1 MFPPTTRF
9 LLVDDMEP
17 LRRVVRSMLKE
28 LGYKEVEEA
37 ASAYEAIQA
46 LERIAMTGRNID
58 IILSDWQMP
67 GMSGMEF
74 LEFVRATESLKN
86 IPFVMITAEGH
97 REQILAAIQAGV
109 SSYLV
114 KPFSLAQFHDKLKG
128 VWIKLN
134 SNPAD

>member
-17 LRRVVRSMLKE
+17 LRRIVRSMLRE
-28 LGYKEVEEA
+28 LGYAHVEDA
-37 ASAYEAIQA
+37 ASAHEAIQI
-46 LERIAMTGRNID
+46 LERAALTDRHID
-58 IILSDWQMP
+58 VICSDWQMP

-86 IPFVMITAEGH
+86 IPFVMITAEGTRDH
-97 REQILAAIQAGV
+97 ILAAIRAGV

-114 KPFSLAQFHDKLKG
+114 KPFSFAQFHDKLKG

-134 SNPAD
+134 GKPAD